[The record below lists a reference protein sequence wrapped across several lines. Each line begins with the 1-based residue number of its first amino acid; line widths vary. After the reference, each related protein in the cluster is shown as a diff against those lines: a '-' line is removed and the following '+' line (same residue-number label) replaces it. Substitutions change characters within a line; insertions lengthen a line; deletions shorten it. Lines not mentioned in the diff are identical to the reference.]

1 MNLKEKIQITI
12 GGIYKYSLQPDDL
25 RLLLKKRSRH
35 IDSCLLLCVF
45 VRPTAFTYRRH
56 AEHQTDD
63 KETKGHYPHTQVHT
77 KTKVIIMQ
85 QTSIIILKKNDVIYF
100 RFSWSS

>member
-25 RLLLKKRSRH
+25 RLLLKKRSSL

-63 KETKGHYPHTQVHT
+63 KETKGHYPHTQVHS

>member
-35 IDSCLLLCVF
+35 IDSC
-45 VRPTAFTYRRH
+45 
-56 AEHQTDD
+56 
-63 KETKGHYPHTQVHT
+63 
-77 KTKVIIMQ
+77 
-85 QTSIIILKKNDVIYF
+85 
-100 RFSWSS
+100 